1 MKRRTKI
8 ICTVGPSSNNWKT
21 IRAMQLAGMD
31 AVRINMSHATHDDA
45 AETIHWVD
53 KLNQEL
59 RHHIPILLDTNGPE
73 IRTGPLAKPLSLQP
87 GESVLVSSDKQKPAN
102 SDTPFVYVGYKKFNT
117 TLRTGDR
124 IRLDNGLINLNVVK
138 KTNEGL
144 LCNVE
149 DGGVLG
155 SRKHVNLPGVYVDL
169 PTISARDKEAI
180 EFAKA
185 HNISFI
191 AQSFVRA
198 ALDIQVMRDLLG
210 ESHHWVKVI
219 AKIENQDGVRE
230 AEAIA
235 MAADGIMVARGD
247 LGIETDI
254 SALPRLQRNLV
265 RTSLGNGRRCMVAT
279 HLLESMIENPIP
291 TRAEAIDVGNAVY
304 EGVDALVLSSETSI
318 GQRPAET
325 VDQLRQIIVES
336 EQTPGLNFA
345 QSLISRSVKQSI
357 ARSAVELAERIDAIG
372 VIVITRTGLM
382 ADLVTN
388 CAPIHVPIFAF
399 SNLPTTT
406 KRLMVNRGVYAR
418 TTLFDTDPE
427 KTIQTALQ
435 VLADEENL
443 NRGDKFVI
451 VSDVLTEAAVESIQ
465 IREVN

>member
-1 MKRRTKI
+1 
-8 ICTVGPSSNNWKT
+8 
-21 IRAMQLAGMD
+21 MQLAGMD
-31 AVRINMSHATHDDA
+31 AVRINMSHATHDEA
-45 AETIHWVD
+45 AETVHWVD

-73 IRTGPLAKPLSLQP
+73 IRTGPLTTPLSLQP
-87 GESVLVSSDKQKPAN
+87 GDSVLVSSDKQKPAN
-102 SDTPFVYVGYKKFNT
+102 TKIPFVFVGYKKFNT
-117 TLRTGDR
+117 TLQTGDR
-124 IRLDNGLINLNVVK
+124 IRLDNGLINLSVVK
-138 KTNEGL
+138 KTSEGL

-149 DGGVLG
+149 NGGVLG

-169 PTISARDKEAI
+169 PTVSARDKEAI
-180 EFAKA
+180 EFAKV

-191 AQSFVRA
+191 AQSFVRS

-210 ESHHWVKVI
+210 ESHQWVKVV

-345 QSLISRSVKQSI
+345 QSLVSRSVKQSI
-357 ARSAVELAERIDAIG
+357 ARSAVELAERIDGIG

-399 SNLPTTT
+399 SNLTTTT

-418 TTLFDTDPE
+418 TTLFNTDPE

-443 NRGDKFVI
+443 QQGDKFVI
-451 VSDVLTEAAVESIQ
+451 VSDVLTEAAVELIQ
-465 IREVN
+465 IREVI

>member
-1 MKRRTKI
+1 
-8 ICTVGPSSNNWKT
+8 
-21 IRAMQLAGMD
+21 MQLAGMD
-31 AVRINMSHATHDDA
+31 AVRINMSHATHDEA
-45 AETIHWVD
+45 AETVHWVD

-59 RHHIPILLDTNGPE
+59 RHHIPIMLDTNGPE
-73 IRTGPLAKPLSLQP
+73 IRTGPLATPLSLQP
-87 GESVLVSSDKQKPAN
+87 GESVLVSSNKQVPAN
-102 SDTPFVYVGYKKFNT
+102 TDIPFVYVGYKKFNT
-117 TLRTGDR
+117 TLQTGDR
-124 IRLDNGLINLNVVK
+124 IRLDNGLINLSVVK
-138 KTNEGL
+138 KTSEGL
-144 LCNVE
+144 LCNIE

-180 EFAKA
+180 EFAKV

-191 AQSFVRA
+191 AQSFVRS

-210 ESHHWVKVI
+210 ESHQWVKVV

-304 EGVDALVLSSETSI
+304 EGVDALVLSAETSI

-345 QSLISRSVKQSI
+345 QSLVSRSVKQSI

-399 SNLPTTT
+399 SNLTTTT

-418 TTLFDTDPE
+418 TTLFNTDPE

-443 NRGDKFVI
+443 NQGDKFVI
-451 VSDVLTEAAVESIQ
+451 VSDVLTEAAVELIQ
-465 IREVN
+465 IREVI